1 MYKQLII
8 AIAAFVCLAGCGK
21 GKEAQKVLNEAK
33 SMYENKQF
41 IAAKSAIDSINIF
54 FPREIEV
61 RKEALTLMRL
71 VEKGE
76 CEQNIAYCDSLLP
89 IRIGELDDLKKGF
102 IFEKDTAYDE
112 TGNYIWNTMT
122 VERNVERSYIR
133 CGVNEEGEMYMAS
146 VYFGSSPIEHT
157 GLKLSVKDGTFAE
170 TPSIPYDGGV
180 NYRFKDMGNT
190 TEVVTYKGEDCKT
203 VANFV
208 SIVDQKE
215 RIKAEYAG
223 GKPYSLY
230 LSDTDKKA
238 IKATYELAL
247 VLNEINAMRKE
258 KEKSEKKIMLID
270 HKFTKNELEM
280 KTYQRY

>member
-8 AIAAFVCLAGCGK
+8 AIAAFVCFTGCGE
-21 GKEAQKVLNEAK
+21 GKEAQKRLDEAK

-41 IAAKSAIDSINIF
+41 IAAKSAIDSINIL

-89 IRIGELDDLKKGF
+89 IRIGELDGLKKGF
-102 IFEKDTAYDE
+102 AFEKDTAYDE
-112 TGNYIWNTMT
+112 TGNYIWKTMT
-122 VERNVERSYIR
+122 IEHNVERSYIR
-133 CGVNEEGEMYMAS
+133 CGVNEQGEMYMAS

-157 GLKLSVKDGTFAE
+157 GLKLSIKDGTFAE

-180 NYRFKDMGNT
+180 NYRFKDLGNT
-190 TEVVTYKGEDCKT
+190 TEVVTYKGEDCKA

-208 SIVDQKE
+208 SIVDEKE
-215 RIKAEYAG
+215 RIKAEYT
-223 GKPYSLY
+223 GKRSYSLY

-247 VLNEINAMRKE
+247 VLSEINAMQKE
-258 KEKSEKKIMLID
+258 KEKAQKKIMLID
-270 HKFTKNELEM
+270 HKLNKDD
-280 KTYQRY
+280 Q